1 MNWKA
6 GLTVIEKKRKWGRF
20 VGLRGCESPVVVKT
34 EEEIWEEAR
43 KARLAEDEELWKRKR
58 EWY

>member
-1 MNWKA
+1 M
-6 GLTVIEKKRKWGRF
+6 
-20 VGLRGCESPVVVKT
+20 GLRGCESPVVVKT

-43 KARLAEDEELWKRKR
+43 RARLLEEEMWRRKR